1 MAESVGRRKR
11 IGILHRLIRLGKPL
25 GKDLGKVFACNSRD
39 FLNVRYE
46 IRQTYAACLILPFMR
61 RVTLRYTPWRIYLLE
76 LFRTICVERL
86 RTPPHLSSG
95 VLIRMSQSMTNT
107 LPLSERI
114 TFSSCISLR

>member
-1 MAESVGRRKR
+1 MYQYVPMPTIHKR
-11 IGILHRLIRLGKPL
+11 QRL
-25 GKDLGKVFACNSRD
+25 GKDLGKVFACNSHD
-39 FLNVRYE
+39 YQHIAYK
-46 IRQTYAACLILPFMR
+46 IRQTYAVYLISLFMR

-76 LFRTICVERL
+76 LFRTIWVERL